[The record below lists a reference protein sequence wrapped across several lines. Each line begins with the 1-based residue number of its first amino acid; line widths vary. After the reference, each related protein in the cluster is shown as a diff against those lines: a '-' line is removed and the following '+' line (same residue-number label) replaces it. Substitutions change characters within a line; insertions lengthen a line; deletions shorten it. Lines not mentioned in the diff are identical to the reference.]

1 MAQCGTCRF
10 FGLLEDGNEDIRGK
24 CAKNKIKPYA
34 YARDTPCGDYDYD
47 TKRGYDDDLDEY
59 LFKNHQIKSGC
70 CSSVESLKYQIA
82 REVAE
87 KMISQFHI
95 PIQYVSQE
103 ERRKRMDKT
112 NIDVTKLF

>member
-10 FGLLEDGNEDIRGK
+10 FGLLEDGNEDFRGK

-34 YARDTPCGDYDYD
+34 YAECVCGDYDYD

-95 PIQYVSQE
+95 PIQYISQE
-103 ERRKRMDKT
+103 EQRKRMDKT

>member
-10 FGLLEDGNEDIRGK
+10 FGLLDGNEDFRGK

-34 YARDTPCGDYDYD
+34 VCVCGAYEYD
-47 TKRGYDDDLDEY
+47 TKRGFDDELDEY
-59 LFKNHQIKSGC
+59 LFENHQVKSGC
-70 CSSVESLKYQIA
+70 CSSIENLKYDIA

-87 KMISQFHI
+87 KMIKKFNI
-95 PIQYVSQE
+95 NIQYVSQE